1 MGFGVILYFFPLLM
15 LTVSLLT
22 YVVASFALLLPLS
35 GLELILST
43 AFKFFLKQ
51 RVSRL
56 VGGMDEA
63 ECSLRS
69 KLAYGLFCLFVC
81 HIGVCV
87 YISIQG
93 IKWRLGQRFN
103 HLHPNKFTHFCRTFK
118 AE

>member
-35 GLELILST
+35 GLELILLT

-63 ECSLRS
+63 ESSLRS

-93 IKWRLGQRFN
+93 IKWRLDQRFN
-103 HLHPNKFTHFCRTFK
+103 HLHPNKFTFFGRTFK